1 MYFDA
6 PAEAV
11 KELDRVLR
19 INENVLRHMVVR
31 REDQDSAAAQEK
43 EAAAENVK

>member
-19 INENVLRHMVVR
+19 INENVLRYMVVR